1 MRDNDDDPYESTARS
16 RPTLVGIHRDI
27 HMLAVAAA
35 LFLNY
40 YFMHVRIEIDSMRSV
55 LVFVRPLVG

>member
-1 MRDNDDDPYESTARS
+1 MRGKTGTAGESRREYS
-16 RPTLVGIHRDI
+16 ILGIHRDI

-40 YFMHVRIEIDSMRSV
+40 YFMDVRIEIDTLRAV
-55 LVFVRPLVG
+55 LVFVLPL